1 MGLILAAQV
10 AIVAYINR
18 PKPAP
23 THMLTLSRANE
34 PDNLNPKTAT
44 SQMTNDPTRQ
54 AAASHPMMKVN
65 RLANMRYG
73 QHSRCRENARQCSQ
87 QFKFAWVERL
97 QPQTAPRTSRASSRR
112 AKSTPLCLSRL
123 RTKGHSLTNLRST
136 ATRSSSNDTSV
147 NPALRGSSSKT

>member
-10 AIVAYINR
+10 TIVAYINR

-44 SQMTNDPTRQ
+44 SQMTNDPTQQ
-54 AAASHPMMKVN
+54 AAASHPMMKAN

-73 QHSRCRENARQCSQ
+73 QHSRCRENAR
-87 QFKFAWVERL
+87 RL
-97 QPQTAPRTSRASSRR
+97 QNGKTNQLTLASSR
-112 AKSTPLCLSRL
+112 KFSVSTLCV
-123 RTKGHSLTNLRST
+123 TNI
-136 ATRSSSNDTSV
+136 
-147 NPALRGSSSKT
+147 